1 MTGKACCGL
10 SSTAPGY
17 AHEPNDPRNKG
28 PATLGRAARTD
39 HRGGMT
45 QIQHRPDHHLKTAV
59 TDELAWTP
67 SVNAEGIGVTVS
79 GGAATLAG
87 HVGTYPEKEAALLA
101 AARVH
106 GVTTT
111 VDRILVRH
119 GHDVP
124 DDAELA
130 REAMVVFDRQTVVVP
145 KDSVQVD
152 VRDRVVTLRG
162 SMDWH
167 HQREAARRAVAA
179 LPGVS
184 GVRNL
189 ITLQPSPGVTAADS
203 KARIIAAPARHAPGF
218 AQRVEVAIDDGQV
231 TLTGQVLTPAE
242 RRSAEQTAWF
252 APGVTAVD
260 NQVKL
265 SG

>member
-1 MTGKACCGL
+1 MT
-10 SSTAPGY
+10 
-17 AHEPNDPRNKG
+17 E
-28 PATLGRAARTD
+28 
-39 HRGGMT
+39 
-45 QIQHRPDHHLKTAV
+45 IQHRPDHHLKTAV

-79 GGAATLAG
+79 GGVATLSG
-87 HVGTYPEKEAALLA
+87 HVGTYPEKEEALRAAT
-101 AARVH
+101 RVQ

-111 VDRILVRH
+111 ADKILVRH

-124 DDAELA
+124 VDADLA
-130 REAMVVFDRQTVVVP
+130 REAMTVFDRHTVVVP

-162 SMDWH
+162 SVDWH
-167 HQREAARRAVAA
+167 YQREAARRAVAV
-179 LPGVS
+179 LPGIS

-189 ITLQPSPGVTAADS
+189 ITLRPSPGVSAAEA
-203 KARIIAAPARHAPGF
+203 KAQIIAALARHAPGF
-218 AQRVEVAIDDGQV
+218 AQHVEVGVDDGQV

-252 APGVTAVD
+252 GPGVTAVD

>member
-1 MTGKACCGL
+1 MT
-10 SSTAPGY
+10 
-17 AHEPNDPRNKG
+17 E
-28 PATLGRAARTD
+28 
-39 HRGGMT
+39 
-45 QIQHRPDHHLKTAV
+45 IQHRSDHHLKTAV

-67 SVNAEGIGVTVS
+67 SVNAEEIGVTVS
-79 GGAATLAG
+79 GSIATLTG
-87 HVGTYPEKEAALLA
+87 HVGTYPEKEEALRAAT
-101 AARVH
+101 RVH
-106 GVTTT
+106 GVTKTA
-111 VDRILVRH
+111 DKILVRH

-124 DDAELA
+124 ADVDLA
-130 REAMVVFDRQTVVVP
+130 REAMAVFDRRSVVVP
-145 KDSVQVD
+145 KDAVQVD
-152 VRDRVVTLRG
+152 VRDQVVTLRG
-162 SMDWH
+162 SVDWH
-167 HQREAARRAVAA
+167 YQREAARRAVAA

-189 ITLQPSPGVTAADS
+189 ITLRPSPGVSPAET
-203 KARIIAAPARHAPGF
+203 KAQIIAALARHAPGF
-218 AQRVEVAIDDGQV
+218 AQHVEVGIDDGQV

>member
-1 MTGKACCGL
+1 
-10 SSTAPGY
+10 
-17 AHEPNDPRNKG
+17 
-28 PATLGRAARTD
+28 
-39 HRGGMT
+39 MT

-67 SVNAEGIGVTVS
+67 SVNAEGIGVTVA
-79 GGAATLAG
+79 GGVATLAG
-87 HVGTYPEKEAALLA
+87 HVGTYPEKEEALHAAT
-101 AARVH
+101 RVH
-106 GVTTT
+106 GVTTS
-111 VDRILVRH
+111 VDRIVVRH

-124 DDAELA
+124 EDADLA
-130 REAMVVFDRQTVVVP
+130 REAMIVFDRHTVVVP
-145 KDSVQVD
+145 KDSVHVD

-162 SMDWH
+162 SVDWH

-189 ITLQPSPGVTAADS
+189 ITLRPSPGVTAAEA
-203 KARIIAAPARHAPGF
+203 KTRIIAALARHAPGF
-218 AQRVEVAIDDGQV
+218 AQHVEVGIDDGQV

>member
-1 MTGKACCGL
+1 MTL
-10 SSTAPGY
+10 
-17 AHEPNDPRNKG
+17 
-28 PATLGRAARTD
+28 
-39 HRGGMT
+39 
-45 QIQHRPDHHLKTAV
+45 IQHRSDHQLETAV
-59 TDELAWTP
+59 ADELAWTP
-67 SVNAEGIGVTVS
+67 SVNAEEIGVTVA
-79 GGAATLAG
+79 GGVATLSG
-87 HVGTYPEKEAALLA
+87 HVGTYPEKEEALRA

-111 VDRILVRH
+111 ADKILVQH
-119 GHDVP
+119 GHGVP
-124 DDAELA
+124 DDVELA
-130 REAMVVFDRQTVVVP
+130 REAMIMFDRRTVIVP

-152 VRDRVVTLRG
+152 VLDRVITLRG
-162 SMDWH
+162 SVDWH
-167 HQREAARRAVAA
+167 YQREAARRAVAA
-179 LPGVS
+179 LPGIS

-189 ITLQPSPGVTAADS
+189 ITLRPSPGVTAAEI
-203 KARIIAAPARHAPGF
+203 KAKIAAALARHAPGF
-218 AQRVEVAIDDGQV
+218 AQQVEVGVADGLI

>member
-1 MTGKACCGL
+1 MT
-10 SSTAPGY
+10 
-17 AHEPNDPRNKG
+17 E
-28 PATLGRAARTD
+28 
-39 HRGGMT
+39 
-45 QIQHRPDHHLKTAV
+45 IQHRPDHHLKTAV

-79 GGAATLAG
+79 GGVAALSG
-87 HVGTYPEKEAALLA
+87 HVGTYPEKEEALRA
-101 AARVH
+101 AARVQ

-111 VDRILVRH
+111 TDKIIVRH
-119 GHDVP
+119 GQDVP
-124 DDAELA
+124 VDADLA
-130 REAMVVFDRQTVVVP
+130 RAAMAVFDHHTILVP

-152 VRDRVVTLRG
+152 VRDQVVTLRG
-162 SMDWH
+162 SVDWH
-167 HQREAARRAVAA
+167 HQREAARRAVAV
-179 LPGVS
+179 LPGIS

-189 ITLQPSPGVTAADS
+189 ITLRPSPGVSAAET
-203 KARIIAAPARHAPGF
+203 KAQIVAALARHAPGF
-218 AQRVEVAIDDGQV
+218 AQHVEVGIDDGQV

>member
-1 MTGKACCGL
+1 
-10 SSTAPGY
+10 
-17 AHEPNDPRNKG
+17 
-28 PATLGRAARTD
+28 
-39 HRGGMT
+39 MT

-67 SVNAEGIGVTVS
+67 SVNAEGIGVTVAD
-79 GGAATLAG
+79 GVATLAG
-87 HVGTYPEKEAALLA
+87 HVGTYPEKEAALHA
-101 AARVH
+101 ATRVH

-119 GHDVP
+119 GHAVPADV
-124 DDAELA
+124 DLA
-130 REAMVVFDRQTVVVP
+130 REAMTVFDRRTVLVP

-152 VRDRVVTLRG
+152 VRDQVVTLRG
-162 SMDWH
+162 SVDWH
-167 HQREAARRAVAA
+167 HQREAARQAVAA

-189 ITLQPSPGVTAADS
+189 ITLRPAPGVTPAES
-203 KARIIAAPARHAPGF
+203 KAQIIAALARHAPGF
-218 AQRVEVAIDDGQV
+218 AQHVEVGINDGQV
-231 TLTGQVLTPAE
+231 TLTGQVRTPVE

>member
-1 MTGKACCGL
+1 MT
-10 SSTAPGY
+10 
-17 AHEPNDPRNKG
+17 E
-28 PATLGRAARTD
+28 
-39 HRGGMT
+39 
-45 QIQHRPDHHLKTAV
+45 IQHRPDHHLKTGV

-79 GGAATLAG
+79 GGVATLSG
-87 HVGTYPEKEAALLA
+87 HVGTYPEKEEALRA
-101 AARVH
+101 AARVQ

-111 VDRILVRH
+111 ADKIIVRH
-119 GHDVP
+119 GHDAPADV
-124 DDAELA
+124 DLA
-130 REAMVVFDRQTVVVP
+130 RDAMAVFDRHTVLVP

-162 SMDWH
+162 SVDWH
-167 HQREAARRAVAA
+167 HQREAARRAVAV
-179 LPGVS
+179 LPGIS

-189 ITLQPSPGVTAADS
+189 ITLRPSPGVTAAET
-203 KARIIAAPARHAPGF
+203 KAQIIAALARHAPGF
-218 AQRVEVAIDDGQV
+218 AQHVEVGIDDGQV

>member
-1 MTGKACCGL
+1 MT
-10 SSTAPGY
+10 
-17 AHEPNDPRNKG
+17 E
-28 PATLGRAARTD
+28 
-39 HRGGMT
+39 
-45 QIQHRPDHHLKTAV
+45 IQHRPDHHLKTAV

-79 GGAATLAG
+79 DGVATLSG
-87 HVGTYPEKEAALLA
+87 HVGSYPEKEEALRA
-101 AARVH
+101 AARVQ

-111 VDRILVRH
+111 ADKILVRH

-124 DDAELA
+124 VDADLA
-130 REAMVVFDRQTVVVP
+130 REAMAVFDRHTIVVP

-162 SMDWH
+162 SVDWH
-167 HQREAARRAVAA
+167 YQREAARRAVAV
-179 LPGVS
+179 LPGIS

-189 ITLQPSPGVTAADS
+189 ITLRPSPGVSAAET
-203 KARIIAAPARHAPGF
+203 KAQIVAALARHAPGF
-218 AQRVEVAIDDGQV
+218 AQHVEVGIDDGQV

>member
-1 MTGKACCGL
+1 MT
-10 SSTAPGY
+10 
-17 AHEPNDPRNKG
+17 E
-28 PATLGRAARTD
+28 
-39 HRGGMT
+39 
-45 QIQHRPDHHLKTAV
+45 IQHRPDHHLKTAV

-79 GGAATLAG
+79 DGVATLSG
-87 HVGTYPEKEAALLA
+87 HVGTYPEKEEALRAAT
-101 AARVH
+101 RVQ

-111 VDRILVRH
+111 ADKILVRH

-124 DDAELA
+124 VDADLA
-130 REAMVVFDRQTVVVP
+130 REAMAVFDRHTIVVP

-162 SMDWH
+162 SVDWH
-167 HQREAARRAVAA
+167 YQREAARRAVAV
-179 LPGVS
+179 LPGIS

-189 ITLQPSPGVTAADS
+189 ITLRPSPGVSASETKAQIVAAL
-203 KARIIAAPARHAPGF
+203 ARHAPGF
-218 AQRVEVAIDDGQV
+218 AQHVEVGIDDGQV

-252 APGVTAVD
+252 APGVTSVD

>member
-1 MTGKACCGL
+1 MTEL
-10 SSTAPGY
+10 
-17 AHEPNDPRNKG
+17 
-28 PATLGRAARTD
+28 
-39 HRGGMT
+39 
-45 QIQHRPDHHLKTAV
+45 QHRPDHHLKTAV

-79 GGAATLAG
+79 GGVATLSG
-87 HVGTYPEKEAALLA
+87 HVGTYPEKEEALRAAT
-101 AARVH
+101 RVQ

-111 VDRILVRH
+111 VDKIIVRH

-124 DDAELA
+124 ADADLA
-130 REAMVVFDRQTVVVP
+130 RDAMTVFDRHTVLVP

-152 VRDRVVTLRG
+152 VRDRVITLRG
-162 SMDWH
+162 SVDWH
-167 HQREAARRAVAA
+167 HQREAARRAVAV
-179 LPGVS
+179 LPGIN

-189 ITLQPSPGVTAADS
+189 ITLRPSPGVTPAET
-203 KARIIAAPARHAPGF
+203 KARIIAALARHAPGF
-218 AQRVEVAIDDGQV
+218 AQHVEVGIDDGQV

-252 APGVTAVD
+252 APDVTAVD

>member
-1 MTGKACCGL
+1 MT
-10 SSTAPGY
+10 
-17 AHEPNDPRNKG
+17 E
-28 PATLGRAARTD
+28 
-39 HRGGMT
+39 
-45 QIQHRPDHHLKTAV
+45 IQHRPDHHLKTAV

-79 GGAATLAG
+79 DGVATLSG
-87 HVGTYPEKEAALLA
+87 HVGTYPEKEEALRAAT
-101 AARVH
+101 RVQ

-111 VDRILVRH
+111 TDKIIVRH

-124 DDAELA
+124 EDVDLA
-130 REAMVVFDRQTVVVP
+130 RDAMTVFDRHTVLVP

-162 SMDWH
+162 SVDWH
-167 HQREAARRAVAA
+167 HQREAARRAVAV
-179 LPGVS
+179 LPGIS

-189 ITLQPSPGVTAADS
+189 ITLRPSPGVTPAET
-203 KARIIAAPARHAPGF
+203 KAQIIAALARHAPGF
-218 AQRVEVAIDDGQV
+218 AQHVEVGIDDGQV

>member
-1 MTGKACCGL
+1 MTL
-10 SSTAPGY
+10 
-17 AHEPNDPRNKG
+17 
-28 PATLGRAARTD
+28 
-39 HRGGMT
+39 
-45 QIQHRPDHHLKTAV
+45 IQHRPDHQLKTAV

-67 SVNAEGIGVTVS
+67 SVNAEGIGVTVD
-79 GGAATLAG
+79 GGVATLAG
-87 HVGTYPEKEAALLA
+87 HVGTYPEKEEALRA

-106 GVTTT
+106 GVTRS
-111 VDRILVRH
+111 VDRIIVRH
-119 GHDVP
+119 GHGVPADV
-124 DDAELA
+124 DLA
-130 REAMVVFDRQTVVVP
+130 REAMAVFDRRTVVVP

-152 VRDRVVTLRG
+152 VRDQVITLRG
-162 SMDWH
+162 TVDWH
-167 HQREAARRAVAA
+167 YQREAARRAVAT
-179 LPGVS
+179 LPGIS

-189 ITLQPSPGVTAADS
+189 ITLRHTTGVSPAEI
-203 KARIIAAPARHAPGF
+203 KARIAAALARHAPGF
-218 AQRVEVAIDDGQV
+218 AQHVEIGIDDGQV

>member
-1 MTGKACCGL
+1 MT
-10 SSTAPGY
+10 
-17 AHEPNDPRNKG
+17 E
-28 PATLGRAARTD
+28 
-39 HRGGMT
+39 
-45 QIQHRPDHHLKTAV
+45 IQHRPDHHLKTAV

-79 GGAATLAG
+79 DGVATLSG
-87 HVGTYPEKEAALLA
+87 HVGTYPEKEEALRAAT
-101 AARVH
+101 RVQ

-111 VDRILVRH
+111 ADKILVRH

-124 DDAELA
+124 VDADLA
-130 REAMVVFDRQTVVVP
+130 REAMAVFDRHTIVVP

-162 SMDWH
+162 SVDWH
-167 HQREAARRAVAA
+167 HQREAARRAVAV
-179 LPGVS
+179 LPGIS

-189 ITLQPSPGVTAADS
+189 ITLRPSPGVSAAET
-203 KARIIAAPARHAPGF
+203 KAQIIAALARHAPGF
-218 AQRVEVAIDDGQV
+218 AQHVEVGIDDGQV

>member
-1 MTGKACCGL
+1 MT
-10 SSTAPGY
+10 
-17 AHEPNDPRNKG
+17 E
-28 PATLGRAARTD
+28 
-39 HRGGMT
+39 
-45 QIQHRPDHHLKTAV
+45 IQHRPDHHLKTAV

-79 GGAATLAG
+79 GGVATLSG
-87 HVGTYPEKEAALLA
+87 HVGTYPEKEEALRAAT
-101 AARVH
+101 RVQ

-111 VDRILVRH
+111 ADKILVRH

-124 DDAELA
+124 VDADLA
-130 REAMVVFDRQTVVVP
+130 REAMAVFDRHTVVVP

-162 SMDWH
+162 SVDWH
-167 HQREAARRAVAA
+167 YQREAARRAVAV
-179 LPGVS
+179 LPGIS

-189 ITLQPSPGVTAADS
+189 ITLRPSPGVSAAEA
-203 KARIIAAPARHAPGF
+203 KAQIIAALARHAPGF
-218 AQRVEVAIDDGQV
+218 AQHVEVGVDDGQV

-252 APGVTAVD
+252 GPGVTAVD

>member
-1 MTGKACCGL
+1 
-10 SSTAPGY
+10 
-17 AHEPNDPRNKG
+17 
-28 PATLGRAARTD
+28 
-39 HRGGMT
+39 MT
-45 QIQHRPDHHLKTAV
+45 QIQHRPDHHLKNAV

-79 GGAATLAG
+79 GGVATLSG
-87 HVGTYPEKEAALLA
+87 HVGTYPEKEEALRAAT
-101 AARVH
+101 RVH
-106 GVTTT
+106 GVTTAA
-111 VDRILVRH
+111 DKILVRH
-119 GHDVP
+119 GPGVPADV
-124 DDAELA
+124 DLA
-130 REAMVVFDRQTVVVP
+130 REAMIVFDRRTVLVP

-152 VRDRVVTLRG
+152 VRDQMVTLRG
-162 SMDWH
+162 SVDWH

-189 ITLQPSPGVTAADS
+189 ITLRPSPGVTAAET
-203 KARIIAAPARHAPGF
+203 KAQITAALARHAPGF
-218 AQRVEVAIDDGQV
+218 AQHVEVGIDDGQV

-242 RRSAEQTAWF
+242 RQSAEQTAWF
-252 APGVTAVD
+252 GPGVTAVD